1 MAIQYSF
8 ERYEK
13 KYFLT
18 PEQQALLLERLRE
31 RMTPDEYGAY
41 TLCNIYYDTDDW
53 RLIRAS
59 LAGGGYK
66 EKLRVRSY
74 GVPAADGNVFVE
86 LTRKCGGV
94 VYKRRISVAAGMAEP
109 LVLASAGL
117 TPAPSCG
124 PASREGGSASLDVSF
139 GGGPAPASHMRG
151 SSAPGASGLWTPDG
165 ASAGADV
172 PALADCGQ
180 VGRELDWFE
189 RTYRA
194 YPRVF
199 IGYDRQALAGR
210 EDAGLRV
217 TFDTNLR
224 YRLDALDLRAGD
236 YGAPLLPDGRILME
250 IKIPGVCPL
259 WLSRS
264 LSELDIRPA
273 SFSKYGACYREHIL
287 PKVFSHALHNNT
299 KEALL
304 SA

>member
-8 ERYEK
+8 ARYEK
-13 KYFLT
+13 KYLLT

-74 GVPAADGNVFVE
+74 GVPAADGSVFVE
-86 LTRKCGGV
+86 LKRKCGGI
-94 VYKRRISVAAGMAEP
+94 VYKRRISVAAGTAEP

-124 PASREGGSASLDVSF
+124 PASR
-139 GGGPAPASHMRG
+139 RCG

-236 YGAPLLPDGRILME
+236 HGAPLLPDDRILME
-250 IKIPGVCPL
+250 IKLPGVCPL

-273 SFSKYGACYREHIL
+273 SFSKYGVCYREHIL
-287 PKVFSHALHNNT
+287 PKVFSSALHNHT

>member
-8 ERYEK
+8 ARYEK

-86 LTRKCGGV
+86 LKRKCGGI
-94 VYKRRISVAAGMAEP
+94 VYKRRISVAAGTAEP

-117 TPAPSCG
+117 TPASSCG
-124 PASREGGSASLDVSF
+124 PASREGGSAL
-139 GGGPAPASHMRG
+139 ASRRCG

-210 EDAGLRV
+210 EEAGLRV

-236 YGAPLLPDGRILME
+236 HGAPLLPDDRILME
-250 IKIPGVCPL
+250 IKLPGVCPL

-287 PKVFSHALHNNT
+287 PKVFSSALHNHT